1 MAAQREAPDQ
11 AQGGGSALGEGL
23 CTLMLQSVLACNQS
37 PGIKGSS
44 LGNAAGGQGLPGL
57 WGGGWEAENS
67 QTALSTLGFILS
79 AWEPL
84 VAFVCLLSWF
94 PILTIIKHT
103 IHWH

>member
-44 LGNAAGGQGLPGL
+44 LGSAHHAMQLEGRVYLDCGVEAGRQR
-57 WGGGWEAENS
+57 
-67 QTALSTLGFILS
+67 TARLR
-79 AWEPL
+79 
-84 VAFVCLLSWF
+84 
-94 PILTIIKHT
+94 
-103 IHWH
+103 